1 MRLEKLAPLR
11 ACSGAVLALLL
22 STRSARALPTLESEL
37 ARGGAA
43 VEAQAH
49 FGVATAPFDV
59 NGLSQAK
66 GHAFVLLAG
75 GRYALSDMLSLELVA
90 PLVLASVAQPAGS
103 YVDAA
108 AFGNPQLG
116 ARYRLLRLEQAG
128 SILSVAVRFQLGAP
142 IAGHDADLM
151 PNRAL
156 AIADGI
162 EGRGRPGWF
171 TPGVVPATASG
182 NLCWTS
188 MRWSFDAR
196 LELPVLLR
204 TSRADLPRSASR
216 TKALGLATVLE
227 LEGRYRL
234 TQRLSLASALQ
245 LFFDLLPPQVHV
257 ADVSPI
263 QDLERLSLLVHFG
276 SGSAFVVDV
285 QAAAGGSLG
294 GSTVG
299 GGLRLLVGF

>member
-1 MRLEKLAPLR
+1 
-11 ACSGAVLALLL
+11 
-22 STRSARALPTLESEL
+22 
-37 ARGGAA
+37 
-43 VEAQAH
+43 
-49 FGVATAPFDV
+49 
-59 NGLSQAK
+59 
-66 GHAFVLLAG
+66 
-75 GRYALSDMLSLELVA
+75 
-90 PLVLASVAQPAGS
+90 VAQPAGS

-116 ARYRLLRLEQAG
+116 ARYRLLRLEQAS

-188 MRWSFDAR
+188 MPWSFDAR

-276 SGSAFVVDV
+276 SASAFVVDV
-285 QAAAGGSLG
+285 QAAARGSLG